1 MARQLKVVHD
11 DLFFAARVQAHARRL
26 GLSTELINPGQI
38 DHLLPD
44 DEVVIVLQLTLNPE
58 RQLALLER
66 LRTRS
71 PSQPIVAVTGHL
83 ETDLRRRARKLG
95 AILASNSAM
104 ERVLARACGI
114 A

>member
-1 MARQLKVVHD
+1 MPRQLKVVHD
-11 DLFFAARVQAHARRL
+11 DLFFAARVQAQARRL
-26 GLSTELINPGQI
+26 GLSVELINPGQI

-44 DEVVIVLQLTLNPE
+44 DEAVIVLQLTLNPD

-66 LRTRS
+66 LRTRF

-95 AILASNSAM
+95 AILASHSAM
-104 ERVLARACGI
+104 ERALARACGI
-114 A
+114 